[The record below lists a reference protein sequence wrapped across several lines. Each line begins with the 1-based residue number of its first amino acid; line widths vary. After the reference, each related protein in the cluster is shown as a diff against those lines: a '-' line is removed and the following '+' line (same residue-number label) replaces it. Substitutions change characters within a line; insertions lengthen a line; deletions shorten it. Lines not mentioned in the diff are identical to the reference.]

1 MAEGQGFPAEGH
13 DHKRCVHDAL
23 AAAEAVCTEHR
34 ARLTDLRRRVL
45 ELVWTGHKPMRAYDI
60 LEALGKERDGA
71 APPTVYR
78 ALDFLLA
85 QGLIHRIESLNAFIG
100 CISPGRPHGGQF
112 LICRSCGAVAELDE
126 GRIDEAIRASAEAA
140 GFIVEHKAVEATGLC
155 ARCRH
160 G

>member
-13 DHKRCVHDAL
+13 DHGRCVHDAL
-23 AAAEAVCTEHR
+23 AAAAAVCAER
-34 ARLTDLRRRVL
+34 GARLTDLRRRVL

-100 CISPGRPHGGQF
+100 CIAPGRPHGGQF

-126 GRIDEAIRASAEAA
+126 GRIDEAIRAGAEAA
-140 GFIVEHKAVEATGLC
+140 GFTVEHKAVEATGLC
-155 ARCRH
+155 ARCRN